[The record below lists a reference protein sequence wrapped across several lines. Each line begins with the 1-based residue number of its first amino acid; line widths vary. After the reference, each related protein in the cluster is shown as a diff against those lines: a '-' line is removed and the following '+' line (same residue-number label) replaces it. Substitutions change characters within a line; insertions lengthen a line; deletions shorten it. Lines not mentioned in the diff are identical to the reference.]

1 MTRSKSQR
9 LAHAAEGILQD
20 AGQDLRTAAGRFVE
34 EAGEAASAGAVG
46 LAHAAEEFVEDA
58 AARSRDLTAKARR
71 EAARRPGV
79 VAVLAGVAIALVG
92 LGLLRRTGRV

>member
-9 LAHAAEGILQD
+9 LAHVAEDILQD
-20 AGQDLRTAAGRFVE
+20 AGQDLRAAAGRFVE
-34 EAGEAASAGAVG
+34 EAGEAASAGAIG

-58 AARSRDLTAKARR
+58 AAWSRDLTTKARR

-79 VAVLAGVAIALVG
+79 VAVLAGAAIALVS
-92 LGLLRRTGRV
+92 LGLLRWIRRA

>member
-1 MTRSKSQR
+1 MTRTKSQQ

-20 AGQDLRTAAGRFVE
+20 AGQDPRAAAGRFVE

-58 AARSRDLTAKARR
+58 AARSRDLKAKVRK

>member
-1 MTRSKSQR
+1 MTTSKSQR
-9 LAHAAEGILQD
+9 HAAEGILQD

-58 AARSRDLTAKARR
+58 AARSRDLMAKARR